1 MPLGAIITA
10 AVTPFDHVGRVDED
24 AFAELLH
31 HLVAHGSDGVVVGGT
46 TGEAST
52 LSDAEQARLVAVA
65 VEELGGRATVIAG
78 AGSNDTR
85 HAVQLTER
93 ATEAGAD
100 AILSVTPYYNR
111 PPRAGLVAHFRAVAA
126 ATDRPVVLYNIP
138 QRTGTDLPNDLL
150 AELAQVDGIDAVKQA
165 NGANLAPVDGLELYA
180 GNDDLLADV
189 LDLGGPG
196 GILTAS
202 HLVGDRMRRMV
213 DEPAERRA
221 IEAELA
227 PLLATLGTMQA
238 AIALKAALGELGLR
252 TGEPRLP
259 LVPATADERE
269 RVRDALAAQGLL
281 EPAGR

>member
-165 NGANLAPVDGLELYA
+165 NGASLAPVDGLELYA